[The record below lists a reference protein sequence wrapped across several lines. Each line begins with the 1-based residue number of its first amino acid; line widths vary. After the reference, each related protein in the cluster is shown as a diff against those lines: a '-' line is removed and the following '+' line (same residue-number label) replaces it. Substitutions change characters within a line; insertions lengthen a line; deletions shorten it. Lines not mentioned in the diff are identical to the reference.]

1 MGLQGYF
8 FMIKII
14 STHIARYYF
23 FLFLIMLLPNYSF
36 CQPVKEQQFIKAVKD
51 ITLKMSTSDS
61 SGLSKYVQPGIG
73 VYLIYKMGI
82 NNSFKNFKTV
92 SFTDSSYPNL
102 LFFHAE
108 IKIDRLRYSSLPVY
122 NCDDNTWSKK
132 GAFTDTTK
140 VDHLLSK
147 TAKLLKREGGVNIS
161 NKAISNFKLLESKS
175 RRVIITSDDGND
187 FIFYV
192 SYINKKWLLTIVD
205 MATTDCSV

>member
-1 MGLQGYF
+1 M
-8 FMIKII
+8 
-14 STHIARYYF
+14 ARHCF
-23 FLFLIMLLPNYSF
+23 FLLLIIVLPKYSF
-36 CQPVKEQQFIKAVKD
+36 CQPAKEQQFIKAVKD
-51 ITLKMSTSDS
+51 IALKISTSDS
-61 SGLSKYVQPGIG
+61 AGLSKYIQTNTG

-108 IKIDRLRYSSLPVY
+108 IKIASVRYSSLPVY

-147 TAKLLKREGGVNIS
+147 TAKLLKREGNVNIS
-161 NKAISNFKLLESKS
+161 NKTISNFKLLESKS

-192 SYINKKWLLTIVD
+192 SYINKKWLLTVVD
-205 MATTDCSV
+205 MATCDCSV